1 MTSERRCGSTTAAL
15 RATALLVL
23 AVGAAWLTA
32 PARPGWAGGRGAAES
47 RRGQGG
53 RPLPADLRI
62 GDAAPEAV
70 LETLDGD
77 HIRMSQLRGKVVVLD
92 FWATWCVPCIA
103 ALPSLKKLEQAHG
116 DRRDRYDRHD
126 QPFALVSIS
135 ADTNGAR
142 LREFVANHEMGWTQC
157 WDGNSNAQRAYGVRS
172 LPTYFVID
180 PAGSVLYVRTGWSR
194 GAERE
199 LDRQVER
206 ALAQG
211 AAARQA
217 AAAGR

>member
-1 MTSERRCGSTTAAL
+1 MTSARRRGRSSPTATR

-23 AVGAAWLTA
+23 TVGAAWLTA
-32 PARPGWAGGRGAAES
+32 PAQPGWAGGRGAAES
-47 RRGQGG
+47 RRGQVR
-53 RPLPADLRI
+53 RPRPADLRT

-116 DRRDRYDRHD
+116 DQRDRRDR
-126 QPFALVSIS
+126 PFALVSIS

-142 LREFVANHEMGWTQC
+142 LREFVASHEMGWTQC
-157 WDGNSNAQRAYGVRS
+157 WDGNSDAQRAFGVRS

-194 GAERE
+194 RVEQE

-211 AAARQA
+211 AAARRGE
-217 AAAGR
+217 AAGR